1 MRHQNNLRKR
11 LIPPFERRIFFR
23 FVSYLE
29 NGKWSVPVLT
39 RSELF
44 SRSELAE
51 GWRMIDQ
58 RTADIYIPAFIP
70 GRRLSAIPACP
81 APPEGAS
88 IPERRQTV
96 QKKNFKVFGNAF
108 FDALPEDFK

>member
-1 MRHQNNLRKR
+1 MRYPDNLRER

-58 RTADIYIPAFIP
+58 RTADIYIPALVP
-70 GRRLSAIPACP
+70 GRQLSAIPVCP
-81 APPEGAS
+81 APPEGTL
-88 IPERRQTV
+88 PER
-96 QKKNFKVFGNAF
+96 KNKLKQNAF
-108 FDALPEDFK
+108 ISNNIYFKLLPEDLR